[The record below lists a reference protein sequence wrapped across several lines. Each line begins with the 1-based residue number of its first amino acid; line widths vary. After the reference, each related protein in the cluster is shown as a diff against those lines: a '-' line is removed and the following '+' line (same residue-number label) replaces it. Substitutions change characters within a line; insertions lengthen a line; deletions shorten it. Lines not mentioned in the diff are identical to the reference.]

1 MSPLKCDISNW
12 KPLSLELN
20 NDMFKDS
27 LLEKEGI
34 VPYWAEVNIEF
45 LPQAINAYQFN
56 KKLDLTLKKKNKK
69 PKSNNFTIKI

>member
-34 VPYWAEVNIEF
+34 VPYWAEVDIEF
-45 LPQAINAYQFN
+45 LPQAINAYQLN
-56 KKLDLTLKKKNKK
+56 KKLDLTLKNEK